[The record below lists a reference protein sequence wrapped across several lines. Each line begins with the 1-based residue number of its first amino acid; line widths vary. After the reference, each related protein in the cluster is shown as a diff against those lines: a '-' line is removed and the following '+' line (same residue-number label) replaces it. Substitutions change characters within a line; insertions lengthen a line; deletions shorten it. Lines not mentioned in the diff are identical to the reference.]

1 MSEERRTILEMLSE
15 GKITVEEAER
25 LLAAVSKEAPANG
38 ASNGSADGQKAKL
51 KYIRVL
57 VTDKGRRGDQVKVN
71 IRVPMQLLRA
81 GVKLTSLIPPQAR
94 EQVNCAFRKEGVPVD
109 LNQLKPENLEELIAQ
124 LNDFTVDVDDGDA
137 TVRVFCE

>member
-1 MSEERRTILEMLSE
+1 MSEERRKILEMVSE

-25 LLAAVSKEAPANG
+25 LMAAFERESNANG
-38 ASNGSADGQKAKL
+38 AANGSPPKGKP

-57 VTDKGRRGDQVKVN
+57 VTDKDHQGEQARVN

-94 EQVNCAFRKEGVPVD
+94 DHVNSAFHKEGVHID
-109 LNQLKPENLEELIAQ
+109 LNQLKPENLEELIDQ
-124 LNDFTVDVDDGDA
+124 LDDVTVDVDDHD
-137 TVRVFCE
+137 TKVRVFFE